1 MTALGA
7 AYLGGTRLGALAGCG
22 LVTELRP
29 GATRQLSA
37 ALTWD
42 PAPWCPMVFSVAL
55 AAERAGAGSAG
66 GCAALPD
73 PRWWCLP
80 A

>member
-1 MTALGA
+1 MLFRSTQLGA
-7 AYLGGTRLGALAGCG
+7 AYLGGTRLGALAGSG

-42 PAPWCPMVFSVAL
+42 PAPWCPMVF
-55 AAERAGAGSAG
+55 
-66 GCAALPD
+66 
-73 PRWWCLP
+73 
-80 A
+80 